1 MTSPGPGP
9 GRGAHSAAEDAE
21 QEAPGLSALEEQALL
36 SAQRENLSA
45 APGGALAA
53 ADRDRLVSPLAD
65 ADERVI
71 EGALRP
77 KRLAEVIG
85 QTRVREQLSLV
96 LEGALRRGR
105 APDHVLLAGP
115 PGLGKTTFA
124 MIIAAELGAPL
135 RITSGPAIERAGD
148 LAAILSTLNE
158 RDVVFI
164 DEIHRVAR
172 PAEEML
178 YLAME
183 DFRVDVVVG
192 KGPGATAIPLEIAPF
207 TLVGATTRA
216 GLLPAP
222 LRDRFGFTAHLD
234 FYEPAELEVIVRR
247 SADLLGVTL
256 RDDGADEIAGRSRGT
271 PRIANRLLRRVRDY
285 AEVRADGVVT
295 RELARAALELYEVD
309 AEGLDRLDRAVLSA
323 LVTRFGGGPVG
334 LSTLAVAVGEEA
346 ETVEVVAEPF
356 LVRLGL
362 MARTPRGRVA
372 TPAAWLHLGLE
383 PPERPGLALPGSLF
397 D

>member
-1 MTSPGPGP
+1 MDRLSQTELDRLSQ
-9 GRGAHSAAEDAE
+9 AE
-21 QEAPGLSALEEQALL
+21 
-36 SAQRENLSA
+36 RE
-45 APGGALAA
+45 
-53 ADRDRLVSPLAD
+53 RLVSPLAG
-65 ADERVI
+65 ADERMI

-77 KRLAEVIG
+77 KRLSDFIG
-85 QTRVREQLSLV
+85 QGRVCEQLSLV
-96 LEGALRRGR
+96 LTGALQRGKP
-105 APDHVLLAGP
+105 PDHVLLSGP
-115 PGLGKTTFA
+115 PGLGKTTIA

-135 RITSGPAIERAGD
+135 RITSGPAIERSGD
-148 LAAILSTLNE
+148 LAAVLSTLGE
-158 RDVVFI
+158 GEVVFI

-183 DFRVDVVVG
+183 DFRVDVMVG

-234 FYEPAELEVIVRR
+234 FYEAAELEIIVRR
-247 SADLLGVTL
+247 SAALLGVAL
-256 RDDGADEIAGRSRGT
+256 RDDGAEEIAGRSRGT
-271 PRIANRLLRRVRDY
+271 PRIANRLLRRVRDF
-285 AEVRADGVVT
+285 AEVRCDGVVT
-295 RELARAALELYEVD
+295 REVARSALELYEVD
-309 AEGLDRLDRAVLSA
+309 EQGLDRLDRAVLRA
-323 LVTRFGGGPVG
+323 LVSRFGGGPVG

-356 LVRLGL
+356 LVRAGL

-372 TPAAWLHLGLE
+372 TPAAWEHLSL
-383 PPERPGLALPGSLF
+383 PPPAAPGPPGLAAPGSLF
-397 D
+397 E